1 MPDTLS
7 YIKDLI
13 IFYIKTNYNNYLS
26 QNNID
31 FIKEDKIKTVVTE
44 LYSENKEHMRTFIL
58 TSMKKMLKEEC
69 PKELIINN
77 ILNDIYNDDSLNIQ
91 TLVKEISLYQKKMQ
105 KKSI

>member
-7 YIKDLI
+7 YIKELI

-26 QNNID
+26 ENNVE
-31 FIKEDKIKTVVTE
+31 FIEEKNIKDVVTE
-44 LYSENKEHMRTFIL
+44 LYSENKEHLRNFIL

-69 PKELIINN
+69 PTDLIINN

-91 TLVKEISLYQKKMQ
+91 TLVNEISLYQKNME
-105 KKSI
+105 KK